1 MYRPR
6 HFPRAECLVC
16 PTRRVFK
23 AGVCS
28 GGRCDEHML
37 GAVAGM
43 CLALWRRLRLVLWR
57 ACDWRCVG
65 RMCERP
71 QLHSGTSPASIA

>member
-6 HFPRAECLVC
+6 HFPRAECQVC

-43 CLALWRRLRLVLWR
+43 DLALWRALRLVLWR